1 MTFGNHDK
9 LYESLLIQMQI
20 MLVQPIKAITLFLFL
35 MLVQS
40 IKAVTTCLPQILSHL
55 MLYQIHITMYRN
67 QTLNIEVISTDCVG
81 GGESNYRT
89 VTAIITL
96 KKCAKSS

>member
-1 MTFGNHDK
+1 
-9 LYESLLIQMQI
+9 
-20 MLVQPIKAITLFLFL
+20 MLVQLIKAITLFLFL

-55 MLYQIHITMYRN
+55 MYQIHITMYRN

-89 VTAIITL
+89 VTAIMTL

>member
-9 LYESLLIQMQI
+9 LYESLLIQRQI
-20 MLVQPIKAITLFLFL
+20 

-89 VTAIITL
+89 VTAIMTL
-96 KKCAKSS
+96 KKCAKSF